1 MAAQF
6 QESRPPSQA
15 DTTVKVSLDEWAIV
29 RRDAGVELMTDG
41 LSGCVA
47 IGIRTGD
54 KLALTHVYSDA
65 IDHFDDYRGQLG
77 TFAESVGS
85 KAEITEVH
93 IMHNGN
99 PLSQKHGT
107 HLQGMIE
114 DHLVHSRLV
123 NPGVVHRHVDNGC
136 TVADTGFYG
145 KQDDNK
151 ALYVGGYTNT
161 LLEGAPE
168 AIAQRLEHAIE
179 RGGFK
184 GSTGYRGPADIES
197 RVRDGASEAHTSF
210 ARYVPNPHRHAP
222 PSDQPSPADPS
233 PSPPSG
239 RDVIFDAVVKPIR
252 ESKLFGMG
260 ASPIARSI
268 AEQVAETGATGVA
281 NLMISADGKHI
292 GVVTHDRRD
301 LDFTISGKVA
311 TLVSP
316 SSTHASV
323 VPSSVPPSPDPQSS
337 SMPSSSVPS
346 SSVPAPSMQPPS
358 LYEQALVALAPHR
371 DALKLGSDEQ
381 HSLAAREI
389 ASLANQAGL
398 TGISRIERTVGG
410 QGEPALVAQQDGPA
424 TKTSPPMAID
434 TLQQQVGVA
443 APTQASP
450 GPDKPH
456 IPNH

>member
-6 QESRPPSQA
+6 TQSGSPSQA
-15 DTTVKVSLDEWAIV
+15 DTTVKVSLDEWAV
-29 RRDAGVELMTDG
+29 VHRSAGVELMTDG

-65 IDHFDDYRGQLG
+65 IDHFDDYRAPIGK
-77 TFAESVGS
+77 FVESVGS
-85 KAEITEVH
+85 RAEITEVH

-99 PLSQKHGT
+99 PTSQKHGT

-114 DHLVHSRLV
+114 DHLVSTGLV
-123 NPGVVHRHVDNGC
+123 DPGVVHRHVDNGC
-136 TVADTGFYG
+136 TVADSGFYG
-145 KQDDNK
+145 KRDDNK

-161 LLEGAPE
+161 ALDGAPE
-168 AIAQRLEHAIE
+168 AIGQRLEHAIE
-179 RGGFK
+179 HGGFK
-184 GSTGYRGPADIES
+184 GSTGYRGPADVES
-197 RVRDGASEAHTSF
+197 RVRDGASEAHTAF
-210 ARYVPNPHRHAP
+210 ARYAPAPHRHAP
-222 PSDQPSPADPS
+222 PSDTPSPADTS
-233 PSPPSG
+233 SGPPSD
-239 RDVIFDAVVKPIR
+239 RDAMFDAIVKDIR
-252 ESKLFGMG
+252 ASKRYGTN

-268 AEQVAETGATGVA
+268 AEQVADTGATGVA

-292 GVVTHDRRD
+292 GVVTNDHRD

-311 TLVSP
+311 TLASQ
-316 SSTHASV
+316 SSTHAPV
-323 VPSSVPPSPDPQSS
+323 APLPVPPSPDPLSAS
-337 SMPSSSVPS
+337 TPPSP
-346 SSVPAPSMQPPS
+346 VPAPSAQPPS
-358 LYEQALVALAPHR
+358 LYEQAMAALAPHR
-371 DALKLGSDEQ
+371 DALKLASDEQ

-410 QGEPALVAQQDGPA
+410 QGEPALVAHQDGPA
-424 TKTSPPMAID
+424 TKTSPPMPID

-443 APTQASP
+443 APVQAPP
-450 GPDKPH
+450 GPDKPY